1 MCLGPG
7 GVDGILAS
15 ASPPSSLSEH
25 REGVVM
31 PVPFDN
37 EEWFGSYEST
47 RKFERAEEKEDPC
60 VVEDQDVLVSD
71 WT

>member
-1 MCLGPG
+1 
-7 GVDGILAS
+7 
-15 ASPPSSLSEH
+15 
-25 REGVVM
+25 M

-47 RKFERAEEKEDPC
+47 RKFERAEEEEDPC
-60 VVEDQDVLVSD
+60 VVEDKDVLVSD